1 MLIFSTLSS
10 SLYQFATGR
19 KGKGGGAILGTVPEG
34 EAGCFRVARDP
45 GGTREPRLISTIKM
59 VDFEGGAVLDSL
71 VSPKEC
77 GRVELRLDHRKR
89 IFSALGHHAANH
101 CHFSRSIH
109 RHPVRLRALFV
120 PGQLSRGE
128 ALDRKNVV

>member
-45 GGTREPRLISTIKM
+45 GGTREPRLISM
-59 VDFEGGAVLDSL
+59 VDFEGGAVLDSV
-71 VSPKEC
+71 VSPQ
-77 GRVELRLDHRKR
+77 RVR
-89 IFSALGHHAANH
+89 
-101 CHFSRSIH
+101 
-109 RHPVRLRALFV
+109 
-120 PGQLSRGE
+120 
-128 ALDRKNVV
+128 